1 MLLKWAIV
9 ILLGY
14 FIYKRFIAIPAPEDN
29 DNQNLTNPDDQHRI
43 QEEDDDYID
52 FEEIDDKD

>member
-1 MLLKWAIV
+1 LLFCWDT
-9 ILLGY
+9 L
-14 FIYKRFIAIPAPEDN
+14 FIKDSSPFLPPEDN